1 MKPNFALS
9 LSFEGISLLCRAQS
23 GWRVLGDVALNAD
36 DLAAELEVL
45 RGLVE
50 SMEGSAFCTK
60 LILPNDQIKYLTLDT
75 GRGTHNKRLKLAGEA
90 LEGETPYS
98 VNELALDISA
108 QGRKT
113 HVAAV
118 ARETLA
124 EAEAFAV
131 EHQFNPV
138 CFVSIPPD
146 GVYPQEPQFGPTTM
160 ASDFLGGQTLKPD
173 VDVIVITGHGPETVV
188 PPAPPEI
195 HVDAPITP
203 PVADVEPKPESE
215 PKPELAPEPEPAP
228 IEVPERPIEPP
239 KEQVTAPEATESPA
253 KTPEPKSE
261 NGQVSGF
268 SSMRAHRNEA
278 LDTNAPELGSATAQD
293 VSGTNAPGLP
303 PAIEPSAHADAPLR
317 FDPTKIIARLKQ
329 SPKVDE
335 PETSGTG
342 SKSGSFLSSRAP
354 QKPARSIP
362 PAPPVPVS
370 DLVAEAIES
379 DVTAEPPKRP
389 SSGTERRNMAI
400 FGARD
405 GEIGGKPRHLGL
417 ILTAVLFLFLI
428 AVAIW
433 ASLFLDDGV
442 AGLLRR
448 DPVPQIA
455 ELEVEST
462 PTEAEINDQTEAA
475 PLTKYKTPLNSA
487 GIEAL
492 TDSAVA
498 DALADEDPTDLTDS
512 AAVEAMI
519 DEGHPSA
526 LSENEAEARY
536 AVTGIWERAPHQSD
550 TPVAGSTEALYVTS
564 IDRLLAVRDAV
575 ALPQADYE
583 TRDRAMAKQ
592 TTPPP
597 QGTAFDFDERGL
609 VRATAQGALSPDG
622 VMVYLGR
629 PAILPKSFPERK
641 PAPGETVSQ
650 QMIIKL
656 GKFRPKLRPDDLIE
670 KNERASY
677 GGRTLNELA
686 LKRPRLRPALAKAA
700 EEKDTTP
707 TKAAVTASL
716 RPRQRPSNFAQLVAR
731 ATPSDP
737 VVATPAAAIIS
748 PKIPSS
754 ASVARQATI
763 QNAIN
768 LKKNN
773 LIGVYGTSAGRRALV
788 RMSNGRYKKL
798 QVGDRF
804 DGGKVAAISD
814 TELRYV
820 KSGKNVILKL
830 PKG

>member
-9 LSFEGISLLCRAQS
+9 LSFEGISLLCRAQN
-23 GWRVLGDVALNAD
+23 GWRVLGDVALSTD
-36 DLAAELEVL
+36 DLASDLAALRALAED
-45 RGLVE
+45 
-50 SMEGSAFCTK
+50 MEGPGFCTK

-75 GRGTHNKRLKLAGEA
+75 GRGTQNKRLKLAGEA

-98 VNELALDISA
+98 VHELALDISA

-118 ARETLA
+118 ARDTLA

-138 CFVSIPPD
+138 CFVSIPPTD
-146 GVYPQEPQFGPTTM
+146 IYPHEPQFGPTTV
-160 ASDFLGGQTLKPD
+160 ADTFLNGQTLKTD
-173 VDVIVITGHGPETVV
+173 VEVIVITGHGPE
-188 PPAPPEI
+188 
-195 HVDAPITP
+195 
-203 PVADVEPKPESE
+203 PKPEPTIPS
-215 PKPELAPEPEPAP
+215 APPMIDVVETPIAP
-228 IEVPERPIEPP
+228 SIN
-239 KEQVTAPEATESPA
+239 TD
-253 KTPEPKSE
+253 PEPKSE
-261 NGQVSGF
+261 PLSEPTKEKDLVSERHETPTKKPEPTAEAGPTSGF
-268 SSMRAHRNEA
+268 SSIRARREGT
-278 LDTNAPELGSATAQD
+278 LTSSAPELGGANPKD
-293 VSGTNAPGLP
+293 VTGTNAPGLP
-303 PAIEPSAHADAPLR
+303 PAIEASAHAKAPLR
-317 FDPTKIIARLKQ
+317 FDPTKIIAGLKP
-329 SPKVDE
+329 SPPVDE
-335 PETSGTG
+335 TETTDIG
-342 SKSGSFLSSRAP
+342 SRSGSFLSRRATRN
-354 QKPARSIP
+354 PAPSVP
-362 PAPPVPVS
+362 PAPPLPAS
-370 DLVAEAIES
+370 DLVADVVEA

-389 SSGTERRNMAI
+389 LSGSERRNMAI

-405 GEIGGKPRHLGL
+405 GDIGGKPRHLGL
-417 ILTAVLFLFLI
+417 ILTVVLFLFLI

-433 ASLFLDDGV
+433 ASLFLEDGV

-455 ELEVEST
+455 ELEVESKPVESLADPSPPQET
-462 PTEAEINDQTEAA
+462 SAE
-475 PLTKYKTPLNSA
+475 
-487 GIEAL
+487 IEAL

-498 DALADEDPTDLTDS
+498 DALASENPEDLTDS

-519 DEGHPSA
+519 DEGHPTA
-526 LSENEAEARY
+526 LTKNEAEARY
-536 AVTGIWERAPHQSD
+536 AVSGIWERAPHQSD
-550 TPVAGSTEALYVTS
+550 TPIAGSTETLYVTS
-564 IDRLLAVRDAV
+564 IARLLAVRDAV
-575 ALPQADYE
+575 ALPQADFE
-583 TRDRAMAKQ
+583 TRDRSMARQ

-597 QGTAFDFDERGL
+597 QGIVFDLDERGL
-609 VRATAQGALSPDG
+609 VRATAQGAMSPDG
-622 VMVYLGR
+622 IMVYLGR

-641 PAPGETVSQ
+641 PAPGETVTP
-650 QMIIKL
+650 QMVIKL
-656 GKFRPKLRPDDLIE
+656 GKLRPKLRPDDLIE

-677 GGRTLNELA
+677 GGSTLNELA
-686 LKRPRLRPALAKAA
+686 LKRPRLRPALAKAT

-737 VVATPAAAIIS
+737 VVATPASAIVS

-768 LKKNN
+768 LKKIN
-773 LIGVYGTSAGRRALV
+773 LIGVYGTSASRRALV
-788 RMSNGRYKKL
+788 RMSNGRYKKV
-798 QVGDRF
+798 QVGDRI

-820 KSGKNVILKL
+820 KSGKNVVLKL